1 MDKKIREILSFLAR
15 MIVRQANNNGITVP
29 DMDRLKRIG
38 DGTAFK
44 DEQEEQI
51 IDFDKNTYVK
61 VKVRGR
67 IFDCYLGTINQDGLN
82 TWWRTDKPVYN
93 TDLHLI
99 AVDPQPILM

>member
-1 MDKKIREILSFLAR
+1 MNKETRETLSFLAR
-15 MIVRQANNNGITVP
+15 MIVRQANNNGIPVP

-67 IFDCYLGTINQDGLN
+67 MFDCYLGTINQDILN
-82 TWWRTDKPVYN
+82 TQQAFKPMYT
-93 TDLHLI
+93 TDLRLI
-99 AVDPQPILM
+99 AVDPQPIMM

>member
-1 MDKKIREILSFLAR
+1 MDKKIIETLSFLAR
-15 MIVRQANNNGITVP
+15 MIIRQVNKDDIHVP
-29 DMDRLKRIG
+29 EMDRLKRIS

-44 DEQEEQI
+44 DEQEEQV

-67 IFDCYLGTINQDGLN
+67 VFDCYLSTINQDGLN
-82 TWWRTDKPVYN
+82 TRWRGDKPVYN

-99 AVDPQPILM
+99 AVDPQLILM